1 MKVSNRPG
9 EGIVRISGLNFLNN
23 DAVNLLSAVL
33 TALATGLAASRLK
46 LFLGRGGRATNVL
59 Y

>member
-46 LFLGRGGRATNVL
+46 LF
-59 Y
+59 